1 MFLGFN
7 EDLKPLRQE
16 LKGAGADM
24 SEVRNWIKIF
34 EKVKSNYPKVKRIYE
49 TEREKLEG
57 LQAILNS
64 METCFI
70 TGGNVKDSLRKLVA
84 QLREMKD
91 FVGHEFLI
99 DKGNSE
105 FELTFTRMKKMFG
118 DLDKIA
124 DKDMLFLHSEI
135 ENLSDMIK
143 EALEKETPDFYAL
156 AYFTATQNVGQ
167 IEELPH
173 GEKVKKIR
181 RIYEREF
188 VKPMERI
195 LSEAMDKAN
204 ISMPILS
211 ANRDKSKEE
220 RINYIMEEW
229 IWN

>member
-7 EDLKPLRQE
+7 EELKPLRQE
-16 LKGAGADM
+16 LKGTGVDM
-24 SEVRNWIKIF
+24 SEVRNWIKVF
-34 EKVKSNYPKVKRIYE
+34 EKVKNNYPKVKKTYE
-49 TEREKLEG
+49 TEREKLEY
-57 LQAILNS
+57 LQTILKA
-64 METCFI
+64 MESCFI
-70 TGGNVKDSLRKLVA
+70 TGENVKDSLKKPVE
-84 QLREMKD
+84 QLKAVKD
-91 FVGHEFLI
+91 FSGHELLI

-105 FELTFTRMKKMFG
+105 FELTFSRMKKTLAT
-118 DLDKIA
+118 LDKIS
-124 DKDMLFLHSEI
+124 DKDMLFLHSET

-156 AYFTATQNVGQ
+156 AYFIKTQNEGQ

-188 VKPMERI
+188 LKPMEKI
-195 LSEAMDKAN
+195 LSVAMDKADV
-204 ISMPILS
+204 SMPILS
-211 ANRDKSKEE
+211 ANKDKTKEE

>member
-1 MFLGFN
+1 MFFN
-7 EDLKPLRQE
+7 EELKPLRQE
-16 LKGAGADM
+16 LKSAGADM
-24 SEVRNWIKIF
+24 SEVRNWIKIY
-34 EKVKSNYPKVKRIYE
+34 EKVKSNYPKVKKTYDV
-49 TEREKLEG
+49 EREKLES
-57 LQAILNS
+57 LQAVLNA

-70 TGGNVKDSLRKLVA
+70 TGENVKDSLRRLGVQIK
-84 QLREMKD
+84 EIKD

-105 FELTFTRMKKMFG
+105 FELTFSRMKKMLA

-124 DKDMLFLHSEI
+124 DKDMLFLHSET

-143 EALEKETPDFYAL
+143 EALEKEMPDFHAL
-156 AYFTATQNVGQ
+156 AYFSATQNVSK

-173 GEKVKKIR
+173 GEKVKKIK

-188 VKPMERI
+188 VKPMECI
-195 LSEAMDKAN
+195 LSAAMENAN

-211 ANRDKSKEE
+211 ANKDKSKEE
-220 RINYIMEEW
+220 RIDYIMEEW